1 MAQAHWVHD
10 AADKVEKH
18 HDAARPATETI
29 VCASGISPS
38 GPIHL
43 GNLRETMTV
52 HLVTEELRR
61 RGRKVEH
68 IHSWDDYDRLRK
80 VPAGCPAE
88 FADYLGQPICDVPD
102 PLGEYASFAERNIVV
117 FETSCV
123 ALGIHPRYIRQSLEY
138 RRGAYVAGIE
148 RAMAARL
155 QIFDILAEYQTKAD
169 DGDAVE
175 ERRQSYYP
183 FKLYCEGCNRD
194 TTRVVTYDEAI
205 ASGSY
210 ACQTCQHQGEFRL
223 RERVF
228 GKLVWKVDWP
238 MRWNYEGV
246 DFEPGG
252 EDHSSPGSSYT
263 VGKRIVAEVY
273 SDVPPMYVG
282 YGFVGAGG
290 RTKISSSAGTSVTP
304 SVALRIIEPAILRW
318 LYARRHYKDKFNIE
332 FGQEVLRLYDEWDSL
347 TKRVEKG
354 TANTL
359 DAEIYARS
367 VRTTT
372 EELPH
377 TAFPLP
383 FRLLSSL
390 ADVTL
395 GKTEEILRIV
405 AAQYGEELPAGD
417 LRAALEPR
425 LSNAICW
432 ATEYVPDDER
442 TIVKPSFDAEAYA
455 ALTDQDR
462 AGLTLLLEDLQAH
475 WSFAEL
481 TSLLYGV
488 PKRLLGLPLDTAP
501 TDELKAT
508 QRRFFITLYRLLVGS
523 DTGPRLPTLFLALGP
538 ERVRELLAP

>member
-1 MAQAHWVHD
+1 
-10 AADKVEKH
+10 
-18 HDAARPATETI
+18 
-29 VCASGISPS
+29 
-38 GPIHL
+38 
-43 GNLRETMTV
+43 MTV
-52 HLVTEELRR
+52 HLVTEELRK

-88 FADYLGQPICDVPD
+88 FADYLGRPICDVPD
-102 PLGEYASFAERNIVV
+102 PRGEYASFAERNIVE
-117 FETSCV
+117 FETSSA
-123 ALGIHPRYIRQSLEY
+123 ALGIHPRYIRQSLAY
-138 RRGAYVAGIE
+138 RSGAYVAGIE
-148 RAMAARL
+148 RAMQARL

-169 DGDAVE
+169 DADPIE
-175 ERRQSYYP
+175 DRRQSYYP

-194 TTRVVTYDEAI
+194 TTRILTYDEAT
-205 ASGSY
+205 AAGSY
-210 ACQTCQHQGEFRL
+210 ECQTCQHRGEFRL

-238 MRWNYEGV
+238 MRWSYEGV

-263 VGKRIVAEVY
+263 VGKRIVAEVFN
-273 SDVPPMYVG
+273 DVPPMYVG

-304 SVALRIIEPAILRW
+304 GVALRIIEPAILRW
-318 LYARRHYKDKFNIE
+318 LYTRRHYRDKFNIE

-354 TANTL
+354 AASGL
-359 DAEIYARS
+359 DAEIYHRS

-372 EELPH
+372 EELPR
-377 TAFPLP
+377 TPFPLP

-390 ADVTL
+390 TDVTL
-395 GKTEEILRIV
+395 GKVQEILRILT
-405 AAQYGEELPAGD
+405 AQYGDELPAGD

-442 TIVKPSFDAEAYA
+442 TIVKPSFDAEVYA
-455 ALTDQDR
+455 SLTDQDR
-462 AGLTLLLEDLQAH
+462 ASLALLLEGLEANWTFADLTA
-475 WSFAEL
+475 
-481 TSLLYGV
+481 LLYGV
-488 PKRLLGLPLDTAP
+488 PKRLLGLPLDTPP

-508 QRRFFITLYRLLVGS
+508 QRRFFITLYQLLVGS

-538 ERVRELLAP
+538 ERVRALLSPPTG